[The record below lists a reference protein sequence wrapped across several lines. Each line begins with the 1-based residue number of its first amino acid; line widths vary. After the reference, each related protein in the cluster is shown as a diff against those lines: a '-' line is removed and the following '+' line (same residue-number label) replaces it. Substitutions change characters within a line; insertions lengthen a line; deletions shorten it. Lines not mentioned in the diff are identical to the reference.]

1 MAAKAPAADVQGLP
15 AGAAPTDRP
24 DKTPRTARGR
34 ATLRKLLD
42 AAAIEFGERGFHE
55 ASVSGIT
62 RRAGTALG
70 SFYTYFDSKD
80 EIFRALV
87 QDMSAQVGVHAASA
101 MQDATG
107 ALDRERAALQG
118 FLEFARE
125 HKEIYRIIDEAE
137 FVDSDSYRAHY
148 QVTAT
153 RILSRLK
160 AGAEDGEIR
169 PDVSELH
176 AWAVM
181 GMNVFLG
188 LRYGVW
194 SEDMTPDAIAQA
206 ANDFITRGLKP

>member
-1 MAAKAPAADVQGLP
+1 MAARPSASDVPLAASGGE
-15 AGAAPTDRP
+15 GARA

-55 ASVSGIT
+55 ASISGIT

-87 QDMSAQVGVHAASA
+87 QDMSAQVGKHAATA
-101 MQDATG
+101 MQEASG
-107 ALDRERAALQG
+107 SLDRERAALKG

-137 FVDSDSYRAHY
+137 FVDSESYRAHY

-153 RILSRLK
+153 RILSRLQ
-160 AGAEDGEIR
+160 AGADAGEIR
-169 PDVSELH
+169 GDVSELH

-188 LRYGVW
+188 LRYGIW
-194 SEDMTPDAIAQA
+194 SEDMDADAVASA
-206 ANDFITRGLKP
+206 ANDFITRGLKA